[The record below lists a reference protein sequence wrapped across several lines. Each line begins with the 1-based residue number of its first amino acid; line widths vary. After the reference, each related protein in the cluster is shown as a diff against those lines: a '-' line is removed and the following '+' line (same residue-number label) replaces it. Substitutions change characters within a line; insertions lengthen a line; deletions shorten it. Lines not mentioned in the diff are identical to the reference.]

1 MQLLATIIPSIILV
15 YIFYTFDKFPEPRKY
30 IIITFILGIVIAF
43 PAGYLN
49 VFVDNYLRE
58 IIDYNSPYYFL
69 RTLII
74 GPVIEELLKYSILV
88 FYCLRLSAFDE
99 PMDGLVYGST
109 AALGFAM
116 IENFDYVYSAVD
128 YNTTWQDLAWKR
140 SFLTI
145 PMHGCTG
152 VILGF
157 FLSYYHF
164 YKKIIFFYIGPLI
177 AILIHFLFNYGFF
190 EIMVIISLIIIFF
203 MFRHLRKKQNNL
215 QLK

>member
-15 YIFYTFDKFPEPRKY
+15 YVFYTFDKFPEPRKY
-30 IIITFILGIVIAF
+30 IIITFILCIIIAF

-49 VFVDNYLRE
+49 VFVDNYLKE
-58 IIDYNSPYYFL
+58 NIDYNSPYYFL
-69 RTLII
+69 QTLIP
-74 GPVIEELLKYSILV
+74 GPVVEELLKYFILV

-116 IENFDYVYSAVD
+116 IENFGYVYDAS
-128 YNTTWQDLAWKR
+128 YFNTTWQDVAWTR
-140 SFLTI
+140 AFLTI

-164 YKKIIFFYIGPLI
+164 YKKQIFFYLGPFI
-177 AILIHFLFNYGFF
+177 AILIHFLYNLGFS

-203 MFRHLRKKQNNL
+203 MFRHLRKKQDSL

>member
-15 YIFYTFDKFPEPRKY
+15 YIFYTFDKFPEPKKY
-30 IIITFILGIVIAF
+30 IIITFILGIFISF

-49 VFVDNYLRE
+49 FRVTDYLNATVGN
-58 IIDYNSPYYFL
+58 DDAFYL
-69 RTLII
+69 LGTLIA
-74 GPVIEELLKYSILV
+74 GPITEELLKYFILV

-116 IENFDYVYSAVD
+116 IENFGYVYDAS
-128 YNTTWQDLAWKR
+128 YFNTTWQDLAWTR
-140 SFLTI
+140 TFLTI
-145 PMHGCTG
+145 PLHASTG

-164 YKKIIFFYIGPLI
+164 YKKQIFFYLGPLI
-177 AILIHFLFNYGFF
+177 AILIHFLYNLGFY
-190 EIMVIISLIIIFF
+190 EIMVIISLIIVFF
-203 MFRHLRKKQNNL
+203 MFRHLRKKQDSL
-215 QLK
+215 LLK